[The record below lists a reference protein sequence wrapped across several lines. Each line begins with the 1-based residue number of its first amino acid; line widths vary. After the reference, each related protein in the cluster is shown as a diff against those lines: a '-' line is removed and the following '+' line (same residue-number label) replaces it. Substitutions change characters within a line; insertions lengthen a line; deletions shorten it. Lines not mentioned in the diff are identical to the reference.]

1 MSTPTLSAVV
11 SIHNE
16 EERLATC
23 LEKVAFAD
31 ELVVILDNC
40 TDRSR
45 EISEGFGAVI
55 SEGNWEREGDRR
67 NAAIAACSCDWIL
80 EVDADEHV
88 PLLREGATPTRCR
101 KVPSRS
107 TKGGRVAARG
117 PNATLPLRITAFR
130 RACPTDK
137 GGMMSLREGS
147 V

>member
-16 EERLATC
+16 EMRLAAC
-23 LEKVAFAD
+23 LETLSFAD

-55 SEGNWEREGDRR
+55 LEGNWEREGDRR

-80 EVDADEHV
+80 EVDAD
-88 PLLREGATPTRCR
+88 
-101 KVPSRS
+101 
-107 TKGGRVAARG
+107 
-117 PNATLPLRITAFR
+117 
-130 RACPTDK
+130 
-137 GGMMSLREGS
+137 
-147 V
+147 